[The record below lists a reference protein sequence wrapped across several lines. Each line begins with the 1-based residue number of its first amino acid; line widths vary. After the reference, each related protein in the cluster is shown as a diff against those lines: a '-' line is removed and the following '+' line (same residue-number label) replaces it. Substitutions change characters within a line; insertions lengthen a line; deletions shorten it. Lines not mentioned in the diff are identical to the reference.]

1 MKQRKMILGG
11 MLLGSLL
18 TTLSAQATSFKS
30 TASPAPAAMPEP
42 ASLAELG
49 MGLSALLGYAWW
61 RVSRRKRSDS

>member
-1 MKQRKMILGG
+1 MKRRMMILAG
-11 MLLGSLL
+11 MLLGSVFSTLAAGI
-18 TTLSAQATSFKS
+18 TTIGPTP
-30 TASPAPAAMPEP
+30 TPAPTAMPEP